1 MFSRNGAHSVVLIEI
16 VVGLPI
22 FFSFEFLIKFN
33 LIQVNIKGGGPS

>member
-1 MFSRNGAHSVVLIEI
+1 MFSRSVAHSVVLIEI

-22 FFSFEFLIKFN
+22 FSLEVLIKLN